1 MQTFKLIR
9 VHCTDKRRFYEE
21 FAQAYNPEDQS
32 PRLVGWPWRSSD
44 PLIFLYY
51 VPTEFQFI

>member
-1 MQTFKLIR
+1 MIR
-9 VHCTDKRRFYEE
+9 IHYTDKKRFYEE
-21 FAQAYNPEDQS
+21 FAKAYPEEDQN
-32 PRLVGWPWRSSD
+32 PRLVGWPWRISD